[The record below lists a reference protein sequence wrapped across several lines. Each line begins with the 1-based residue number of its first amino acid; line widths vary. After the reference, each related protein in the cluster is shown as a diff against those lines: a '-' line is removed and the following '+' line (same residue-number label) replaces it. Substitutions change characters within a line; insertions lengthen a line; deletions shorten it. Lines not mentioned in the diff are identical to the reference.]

1 MRVPVRHWRTLFHYL
16 GRLSA
21 TFDEARAD
29 GRAWVNWHVRED
41 GVIWVSAWE
50 LTEAEQAQ
58 RAALPAAYTST
69 PWTRPALQLEPAWTA
84 LTPCTALTPPL
95 HQGHTTLTPE
105 PHPTT
110 TTARAP
116 PIPNIR
122 PSRRRP
128 GSRATNPNLP
138 RTPHRSLRAL
148 VLGGRDR
155 AVHSTWWSNPLR
167 LIDTSET
174 YQ

>member
-1 MRVPVRHWRTLFHYL
+1 MELSWAIIWSCLMRVPVRHWRTLFHYL

-29 GRAWVNWHVRED
+29 GRSWVNWHVRED

-58 RAALPAAYTST
+58 RAALPAAST
-69 PWTRPALQLEPAWTA
+69 PAPWTHPALQLEPAWTA

-95 HQGHTTLTPE
+95 HLGHTALTPQ
-105 PHPTT
+105 PHPTK

-116 PIPNIR
+116 PFPGD
-122 PSRRRP
+122 PS
-128 GSRATNPNLP
+128 LP
-138 RTPHRSLRAL
+138 AKAGISCNKL
-148 VLGGRDR
+148 
-155 AVHSTWWSNPLR
+155 
-167 LIDTSET
+167 
-174 YQ
+174 